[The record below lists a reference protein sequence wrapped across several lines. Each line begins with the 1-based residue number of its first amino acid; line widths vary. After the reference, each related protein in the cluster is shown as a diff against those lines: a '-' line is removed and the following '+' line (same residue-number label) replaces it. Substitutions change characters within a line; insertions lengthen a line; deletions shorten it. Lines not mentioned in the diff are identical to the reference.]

1 MAFPASSCVG
11 TLACEG
17 VTGSIGENS
26 CNGQQA
32 CQGLVGDVGANS
44 CNGTQAC
51 QGLGN
56 DDASVVVSV
65 AAVTPTVGSGSCN
78 GTQACQGAFSTPLDV
93 FTFVAAAEKSIGN
106 YSCNGTLACQGV
118 FSAPIVIP
126 FVAADELPAESIGN
140 YSCNGSAACQ
150 SLMASVGDCQN
161 NASVPAAC
169 AVRKPDG
176 HIRRSGGA
184 RHGQNVYNL
193 DAVGQMS
200 IEAPR
205 RYRVGAVRWYYVY
218 VQNDGDAADSFTV
231 GAADNTPG
239 GSAGYSVRYFR
250 PAGAEIT
257 AAVESGTFTTP
268 ELGPGRTFAIRAR
281 VQVLAGAVR
290 GSQVQRLFTITS
302 VGDSA
307 VKDAVGFLMGRR

>member
-56 DDASVVVSV
+56 DNASVVVSV

-93 FTFVAAAEKSIGN
+93 FTFVAAAEK
-106 YSCNGTLACQGV
+106 
-118 FSAPIVIP
+118 
-126 FVAADELPAESIGN
+126 SIGN